1 MNTRQWLKFKRVEER
16 EIIRQRI
23 SVAFINMAVLAV
35 IWTVL
40 AGFVYS
46 MDQRQYLQA
55 VDHQL
60 ENLAWHMSRSCPHCQ
75 KAVVAEMEHEPLT
88 QVPDVH
94 LLLWDSSNPPHVVA
108 SYHPFPQTSKSEIQ
122 SLLDAHLS
130 SHPVYYSVR
139 ILNVSYRVM
148 QWPIRPGLTGQVFE
162 NIQDDE
168 SRLARLLTLL
178 VWGGALGLIL
188 SVLGGFLMG
197 LWTLR
202 PILAVRRREQEFLSD
217 VSHELRTPL
226 FAMTAHVE
234 LLLSHSHDRI
244 EEHLPWIEALYSET
258 QRMANLVKDLLEIGH
273 LEEGAGSLNLSTV
286 SLQEICEE
294 VFAIYQPVCEL
305 SGLNLALDIAD
316 DALVR
321 ADPQRLRQLLL
332 IFLDNAHKY
341 THQGGCTIRI
351 RVRKHHAEIHLEDTG
366 SGMSAAVLP
375 KATRR
380 FVRGDE
386 GEGVSPKGSGLGL
399 AIAQKIVQAH
409 RAKLILSSVPGQG
422 THVTV
427 IFRRI
432 HREHGISPRKS

>member
-1 MNTRQWLKFKRVEER
+1 MNTRQWLKFKRFEER
-16 EIIRQRI
+16 EMIRHRI

-46 MDQRQYLQA
+46 MDQRQYLEA

-60 ENLAWHMSRSCPHCQ
+60 ENIAWHMGHLCPPCQ
-75 KAVVAEMEHEPLT
+75 KAVVAEMEHESLT
-88 QVPDVH
+88 KVSDVH
-94 LLLWDSSNPPHVVA
+94 LLLWDSSHPPHVVA
-108 SYHPFPQTSKSEIQ
+108 SYHPFPQASKPEIQ
-122 SLLDAHLS
+122 SLFDAHAS
-130 SHPVYYSVR
+130 IHPVFYSVR
-139 ILNVSYRVM
+139 ILSVPYRVM
-148 QWPIRPGLTGQVFE
+148 QWPINPGLTGQLFE
-162 NIQDDE
+162 NIQDDD

-178 VWGGALGLIL
+178 VWGGAIGLIL
-188 SVLGGFLMG
+188 SVFGGFLMG

-244 EEHLPWIEALYSET
+244 EEHLPWIEALYSES

-273 LEEGAGSLNLSTV
+273 LEEGPGSLNLRAI
-286 SLQEICEE
+286 SLKEVCED
-294 VFAIYQPVCEL
+294 VYAIYQPVCEL
-305 SGLNLALDIAD
+305 SGLNLTLDIAE
-316 DALVR
+316 DAIVH
-321 ADPQRLRQLLL
+321 ADAQRLRQLLL

-341 THQGGCTIRI
+341 TQQGGCTIRV
-351 RVRKHHAEIHLEDTG
+351 RVRRHHAEIDLEDTG
-366 SGMSAAVLP
+366 SGMSAAMLR

-380 FVRGDE
+380 FVRGD
-386 GEGVSPKGSGLGL
+386 GEASYKGSGLGL

-422 THVTV
+422 TRVTV
-427 IFRRI
+427 IFRRV
-432 HREHGISPRKS
+432 PMKS